1 MKTSTIVPQLVQAV
15 EEGLFKEKKSLPSWL
30 FYDEN
35 GDRIF
40 QEIMRMPEYYLTGCE
55 YEILQMNGAAI
66 LESFQQHGA
75 FQLIELGAGDG
86 LKTELLLKHFTQQ
99 QADFTYHPI
108 DISSAV
114 LTQLQDRLSTSLPNL
129 PFFPQQGEYEPALEK
144 LNLSSDKRKVIL
156 FLGANIGNFTLH
168 EAGTF
173 LKSIKK
179 SMHANDLLF
188 VGIDLK
194 KDPRMIQ
201 RAYDDTQGITKS
213 FNLNLLVR
221 LNREL
226 GANFMLDQFSH
237 YPTYNPETGEAKSY
251 LISLRQQDVYFE
263 ALQKTVHFKS
273 WEHIHTEVSIK
284 YDQQMIAYLAE
295 VSGLAIEH
303 QYYDCKHYFSDVV
316 FTKSIHY

>member
-1 MKTSTIVPQLVQAV
+1 MNLSTISAQVAQAV
-15 EEGLFKEKKSLPSWL
+15 EEGLFKEQKTLPSWL
-30 FYDEN
+30 FYDHQ

-40 QEIMRMPEYYLTGCE
+40 QEIMHMPEYYLTGCE
-55 YEILQMNGAAI
+55 FEILQMNAAA
-66 LESFQQHGA
+66 LLKRFQQLGA

-86 LKTELLLKHFTQQ
+86 LKTEILLKHFTQQ

-108 DISSAV
+108 DISATV

-129 PFFPQQGEYEPALEK
+129 PFFPQQGDYDKALEK

-156 FLGANIGNFTLH
+156 FLGSNIGNFSAI
-168 EAGTF
+168 EAGAF
-173 LKSIKK
+173 LQRIKK

-188 VGIDLK
+188 VGMDLK

-201 RAYDDTQGITKS
+201 RAYDDAQEITKN

-226 GANFMLDQFSH
+226 GGNFMLDQFSH

-251 LISLRQQDVYFE
+251 LVSLRQQDVYFE
-263 ALQKTVHFKS
+263 ALQKTVRFKR

-284 YDQQMIAYLAE
+284 YDQQMIEQLAE
-295 VSGLAIEH
+295 VSGLTIEH
-303 QYYDCKHYFSDVV
+303 QYYDCKHYFSDVLLI
-316 FTKSIHY
+316 KH

>member
-1 MKTSTIVPQLVQAV
+1 MTTSTIAPQLIQAV
-15 EEGLFKEKKSLPSWL
+15 EEGLLKETKSLPSWL

-55 YEILQMNGAAI
+55 YEILQMNAAAI
-66 LESFQQHGA
+66 LQRFQQQGA

-86 LKTELLLKHFTQQ
+86 LKTELLLKHFTQA

-108 DISSAV
+108 DISAAV
-114 LTQLQDRLSTSLPNL
+114 LSQLQDRLNQSLPNL
-129 PFFPQQGEYEPALEK
+129 PFFPQQGNYESALAK

-156 FLGANIGNFTLH
+156 FLGSNIGNFNFQ
-168 EAGTF
+168 EAGEF
-173 LKSIKK
+173 LQRIQNA
-179 SMHANDLLF
+179 MHPHDLLF

-201 RAYDDTQGITKS
+201 RAYDDAQGITKS

-237 YPTYNPETGEAKSY
+237 YPTYHPETGEAKSY
-251 LISLRQQDVYFE
+251 LISLRQQDVYLE
-263 ALQKTVHFKS
+263 ALQKTIRFKR
-273 WEHIHTEVSIK
+273 WEQIHTEVSIK
-284 YDQQMIAYLAE
+284 YDQQMINQLAA
-295 VSGLAIEH
+295 VSGLAVEH

-316 FTKSIHY
+316 FAKQS

>member
-1 MKTSTIVPQLVQAV
+1 MKLSTLAPQLVQAV
-15 EEGLFKEKKSLPSWL
+15 EEGLFTEPKSLPSWL

-55 YEILQMNGAAI
+55 YEILQMNAGAI
-66 LESFQQHGA
+66 LNRFQEQGA

-86 LKTELLLKHFTQQ
+86 LKTEILLKHFTQQ

-108 DISSAV
+108 DISATV
-114 LTQLQDRLSTSLPNL
+114 LAQLQDRLNKSLPNL
-129 PFFPQQGEYEPALEK
+129 PFFPQQGDYETALEK

-156 FLGANIGNFTLH
+156 FLGANIGNFTLT

-173 LKSIKK
+173 FQRIRK
-179 SMHANDLLF
+179 SMHVNDLLF

-201 RAYDDTQGITKS
+201 HAYDDAQGITKS
-213 FNLNLLVR
+213 FNINLLAR

-251 LISLRQQDVYFE
+251 LVSLRQQDVYFE
-263 ALQKTVHFKS
+263 ALQKTVRFKR

-284 YDQQMIAYLAE
+284 YDQQMIVRLAE
-295 VSGLAIEH
+295 VSGLTIEH

-316 FTKSIHY
+316 FANSKF